1 MMRCRQRGRRTA
13 GSPTPILVTLLL
25 LPLML
30 PLTACAPDDNA
41 GGEPAEPWF
50 VDEARERGLD
60 FTHRSGYVPGALP
73 LLPEI
78 VGGGA
83 ALVDVD
89 GDGDLDAYLV
99 QAGWRLDG
107 SDADAPSDTLFVNRG
122 DGRFEPRPQ
131 AERGYGMGVAAGD
144 YDGDGDI
151 DLYVTNVGAN
161 ALLSNDGSG
170 HFEDVAGVAGVDDP
184 GWGTA
189 AAFLDLDAD
198 GDLDLFLVNYIDWS
212 LAIEKD
218 CHSRGSPTYCAPTT
232 YAAPAMDRLF
242 RNDGDGTFTDVS
254 VSAGLA
260 QGRGNGLGLGAADFN
275 DDGLV
280 DLFVANDK
288 TVNRLWLNKGGL
300 RFEDAAAAWGCA
312 VDDHGGAKAGMGVAV
327 ADMDDDGDADVLVVN
342 LEGETDS
349 YHRNDGGYFTDRTAQ
364 AGLTVHGRRHTRFGV
379 IAQDFDNDGWLD
391 IYQANGKVDGDLNAA
406 TDPFAEP
413 NLLYRG
419 RARDS
424 GIRFSPARP
433 RAGTTAPLIHTS
445 RAAAV
450 GDVDN
455 DGRLDILVVNRDSP
469 AYLLMNRTA
478 AGNWT
483 RFRLLDSQGADVP
496 GAVVLAM
503 VGSRRIRRDA
513 APSSS
518 YLAAHDPRV
527 QIGLG
532 EFRFA
537 RDVAVRWPGGT
548 VERFGDFAAGTSAV
562 LARGKGA
569 AANATAGVENSP

>member
-1 MMRCRQRGRRTA
+1 M
-13 GSPTPILVTLLL
+13 LVTLLL
-25 LPLML
+25 LP
-30 PLTACAPDDNA
+30 PLAACAPDDSPGA
-41 GGEPAEPWF
+41 DADPAAPWF
-50 VDEARERGLD
+50 VDEAKERGLA

-107 SDADAPSDTLFVNRG
+107 SNADAPGDTLFVNVG
-122 DGRFEPRPQ
+122 DGHFEARPQ

-144 YDGDGDI
+144 YDADGDV

-161 ALLSNDGSG
+161 ALLRNDGNG
-170 HFEDVAGVAGVDDP
+170 HFEDVAAVAGVDDL

-198 GDLDLFLVNYIDWS
+198 GDLDLFVVNYIDWS

-218 CHSRGSPTYCAPTT
+218 CHSRGNPTYCAPTT

-254 VSAGLA
+254 AAAGLA

-275 DDGLV
+275 DDGRV

-300 RFEDAAAAWGCA
+300 RFEEVAAAWGCA
-312 VDDHGGAKAGMGVAV
+312 VDDHGGTKAGMGVAV
-327 ADMDDDGDADVLVVN
+327 ADMDDDGDADALVVN

-349 YHRNDGGYFTDRTAQ
+349 YHRNDGGYFTDATAL
-364 AGLTVHGRRHTRFGV
+364 AGLTMHGRRHTRFGV
-379 IAQDFDNDGWLD
+379 VAQDFDNDGWLD
-391 IYQANGKVDGDLNAA
+391 IYQANGKVDGDLTAA

-419 RARDS
+419 APRDT

-433 RAGTTAPLIHTS
+433 RTGVAAPLVHTS

-450 GDVDN
+450 GDIDN
-455 DGRLDILVVNRDSP
+455 DGRLDLLVVNRDAP
-469 AYLLMNRTA
+469 AYLLMNRTE
-478 AGNWT
+478 AGNWA
-483 RFRLLDSQGADVP
+483 RFRLLNEQGADVP
-496 GAVVLAM
+496 GAVLLAT
-503 VGSRRIRRDA
+503 VDTRRIRRDS

-518 YLAAHDPRV
+518 YLTSHDPRMH
-527 QIGLG
+527 IGLG
-532 EFRFA
+532 EAPFA
-537 RDVAVRWPGGT
+537 RDVAVRWPGGA
-548 VERFGDFAAGTSAV
+548 VERFGDFPAGTNAV
-562 LARGKGA
+562 LVRGTGVAGGAGPAAR
-569 AANATAGVENSP
+569 NSP

>member
-1 MMRCRQRGRRTA
+1 ML
-13 GSPTPILVTLLL
+13 ITLLL
-25 LPLML
+25 PSLP
-30 PLTACAPDDNA
+30 ACAPDDNPGA
-41 GGEPAEPWF
+41 DAEPAAPWF
-50 VDEARERGLD
+50 VDEANERGLV

-107 SDADAPSDTLFVNRG
+107 SDAGAPGDVLFVNVG
-122 DGRFEPRPQ
+122 GGHFEARPQ

-144 YDGDGDI
+144 YDADGDV
-151 DLYVTNVGAN
+151 DLYVTNFGAN
-161 ALLSNDGSG
+161 ALLRNDGG
-170 HFEDVAGVAGVDDP
+170 GNFEDVAAVAGVDDP

-198 GDLDLFLVNYIDWS
+198 GDPDLFLVNYIDWS

-218 CHSRGSPTYCAPTT
+218 CHSRGNPTYCAPTT
-232 YAAPAMDRLF
+232 YSAPAMDRLF

-254 VSAGLA
+254 ASAGLA
-260 QGRGNGLGLGAADFN
+260 LGRGNGLGLGAADFN

-288 TVNRLWLNKGGL
+288 TVNRLWLNQGGL
-300 RFEDAAAAWGCA
+300 RFEEAAAAWSCA

-349 YHRNDGGYFTDRTAQ
+349 YHRNDGGYFTDRAAQ
-364 AGLTVHGRRHTRFGV
+364 AGLTVHSRRHTRFGV
-379 IAQDFDNDGWLD
+379 VAQDFDNDGWLD
-391 IYQANGKVDGDLNAA
+391 IYQANGKVDGDLTAA

-419 RARDS
+419 EARDT
-424 GIRFSPARP
+424 GVRFSPARP
-433 RAGTTAPLIHTS
+433 RSGTATALAHTS

-455 DGRLDILVVNRDSP
+455 DGRVDLLVVNRDSP
-469 AYLLMNRTA
+469 AYLLMNRTE
-478 AGNWT
+478 AGNWA
-483 RFRLLDSQGADVP
+483 RFRLLDSRGADVP
-496 GAVVLAM
+496 GAAVFAT
-503 VGSRRIRRDA
+503 VGTRRIRRDS

-518 YLAAHDPRV
+518 YLASHDPRIHV
-527 QIGLG
+527 GLG
-532 EFRFA
+532 QSAFA
-537 RDVAVRWPGGT
+537 RDLSVRWPGGT
-548 VERFGDFAAGTSAV
+548 VERFGDFPAGASAV
-562 LARGKGA
+562 LERGRGA
-569 AANATAGVENSP
+569 ASDRAGGGEISP

>member
-1 MMRCRQRGRRTA
+1 M
-13 GSPTPILVTLLL
+13 LVPLLL
-25 LPLML
+25 LHLVL
-30 PLTACAPDDNA
+30 LHLVLLHLAACTPDESLDA
-41 GGEPAEPWF
+41 DTGQDEPWF

-89 GDGDLDAYLV
+89 ADGDLDAYLV

-107 SDADAPSDTLFVNRG
+107 SDADAPGDALFINRG
-122 DGRFEPRPQ
+122 DGHFEASPQ

-144 YDGDGDI
+144 YDADGDI

-161 ALLSNDGSG
+161 ALLRNDGSG

-198 GDLDLFLVNYIDWS
+198 GDLDLFVVNYIDWS

-218 CHSRGSPTYCAPTT
+218 CHSRGKPTYCAPTT
-232 YAAPAMDRLF
+232 YSAPAMDRLF

-254 VSAGLA
+254 AAAGLA
-260 QGRGNGLGLGAADFN
+260 GGRGNGLGLGAADFN

-288 TVNRLWLNKGGL
+288 TVNRLWLNQGGL
-300 RFEDAAAAWGCA
+300 HFEEAAAAWGSA

-379 IAQDFDNDGWLD
+379 VAEDFDNDGRLD
-391 IYQANGKVDGDLNAA
+391 IYQANGRVDGDLTGAA
-406 TDPFAEP
+406 DPFAEP

-419 RARDS
+419 EATET
-424 GIRFSPARP
+424 GVRFSPARP
-433 RAGTTAPLIHTS
+433 RSGTAMPLAHTS
-445 RAAAV
+445 RAAAA

-455 DGRLDILVVNRDSP
+455 DGRIDLLVVNRDGP
-469 AYLLMNRTA
+469 AYLLMNRTE
-478 AGNWT
+478 AGNWA

-496 GAVVLAM
+496 GAVLLT
-503 VGSRRIRRDA
+503 VGNRRIRRDS
-513 APSSS
+513 APSAS
-518 YLAAHDPRV
+518 YLASHDPRV
-527 QIGLG
+527 HVGLG
-532 EFRFA
+532 QSSFA
-537 RDVAVRWPGGT
+537 RDVSVRWPGGM
-548 VERFGDFAAGTSAV
+548 VERFGDFPAGTSAV
-562 LARGKGA
+562 LERGKGA
-569 AANATAGVENSP
+569 ASNEAEGGAR